1 MLAGI
6 SDADALFA
14 SDEHYLLG
22 KWIETAKAFGTSDD
36 EKKLLEFNARTQ
48 VTMWG
53 PPLFSQNRQHT
64 AIAPGSPQDYA
75 AKTQVAIEIFERRAW
90 LTRMRSRAGGA
101 GCSRSSTCRVS
112 S

>member
-1 MLAGI
+1 MRVPEANAGRG
-6 SDADALFA
+6 
-14 SDEHYLLG
+14 LLSHHG
-22 KWIETAKAFGTSDD
+22 RVRVRVRSGRKAFGTSDD

-75 AKTQVAIEIFERRAW
+75 AKTQVVIGIFLLE
-90 LTRMRSRAGGA
+90 
-101 GCSRSSTCRVS
+101 
-112 S
+112 

>member
-14 SDEHYLLG
+14 SDENYLLG

-75 AKTQVAIEIFERRAW
+75 AKTQVAIGIFLLEQYR
-90 LTRMRSRAGGA
+90 G
-101 GCSRSSTCRVS
+101 
-112 S
+112 